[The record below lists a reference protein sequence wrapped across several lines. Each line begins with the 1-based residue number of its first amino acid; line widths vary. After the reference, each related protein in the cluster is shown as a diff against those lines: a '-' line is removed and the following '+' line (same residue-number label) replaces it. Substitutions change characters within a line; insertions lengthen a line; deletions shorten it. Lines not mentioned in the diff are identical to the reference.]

1 MPLNSRKSGLLVGR
15 RFDPRNNSLNLI
27 RLVLALAVLVHHS
40 WPLTGT
46 PDEPIFAGESLGGWA
61 VAGFFGISG
70 YLITASRWSHGLA
83 DYLVHRIARIMPAF
97 IVCLLLMVSV
107 FAPIGYVV
115 AKGSLAGYF
124 STATSPLN
132 FLISNAGLKI
142 SSYNIAG
149 TPLNVPYPGAWNG
162 SLWSLYYEF
171 LCYLIVGVLGLF
183 VLFRRSPWPVTAAFV
198 LSVVAQMN
206 VEFLSRYTDGNFDVV
221 LLLRLLPFFLGGATV
236 FVWRNIIGINWVLGV
251 SSLLAALILVSI
263 YPAWGGQASGAFVA
277 YGILWISSWLPQPAL
292 VGKNDVSY
300 GVYIYAFAFQQL
312 LAVFGAYHWGL
323 LAFSLAATALTV
335 PTAVA
340 SWLWIERPV
349 MRRVRRK
356 DHPIANPAVAPVAD
370 KDSAGPAVGG
380 PAEPSVANQPA
391 LAAPEAT

>member
-1 MPLNSRKSGLLVGR
+1 MPLNSRTSDLLVGR

-27 RLVLALAVLVHHS
+27 RLILALAVLVHHS

-97 IVCLLLMVSV
+97 IVCLILMVSV
-107 FAPIGYVV
+107 FAPIGYLV
-115 AKGSLAGYF
+115 AKGSLSGYM

-132 FLISNAGLKI
+132 FLISNAGLKM
-142 SSYNIAG
+142 SSYDIAG

-171 LCYLIVGVLGLF
+171 LCYLIVGVLGIF
-183 VLFRRSPWPVTAAFV
+183 VLFRRSPWPITAAFII
-198 LSVVAQMN
+198 SVVAQVN
-206 VEFLSRYTDGNFDVV
+206 IETISRYTDGNFDVV
-221 LLLRLLPFFLGGATV
+221 LLMRLLPFFLGGATV
-236 FVWRNIIGINWVLGV
+236 FAWRSIIGIHWVLGV
-251 SSLLAALILVSI
+251 SSILAALVLVSVF
-263 YPAWGGQASGAFVA
+263 PAWGGQASGAFVA
-277 YGILWISSWLPQPAL
+277 YGILWISSWLPQPA
-292 VGKNDVSY
+292 VIGKNDVSY

-312 LAVFGAYHWGL
+312 LAVFGAHVWGL
-323 LAFSLAATALTV
+323 AAFSLAATALTV
-335 PTAVA
+335 PTAIA

-349 MRRVRRK
+349 MRRVRRR
-356 DHPIANPAVAPVAD
+356 DHPVTKLAAQPEAKNQTAP
-370 KDSAGPAVGG
+370 
-380 PAEPSVANQPA
+380 PAEAASDQATVSQPA
-391 LAAPEAT
+391 LATPEKS